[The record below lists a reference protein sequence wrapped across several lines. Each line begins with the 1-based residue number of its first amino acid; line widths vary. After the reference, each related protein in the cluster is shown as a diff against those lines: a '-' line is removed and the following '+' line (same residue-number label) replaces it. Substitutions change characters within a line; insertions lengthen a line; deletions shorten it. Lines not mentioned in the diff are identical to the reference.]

1 MNSNE
6 RHLSEVQHA
15 PQVMMPKLAMLE
27 RIAKVLVSFV
37 RRLVL
42 QMLFMLWV
50 DITVDVHLAVLE
62 HVILV
67 VVVVLFRFERYLM

>member
-62 HVILV
+62 HAILV